1 MYSPEQHCPSLPR
14 GLEHGYP
21 TDGDLVSG
29 RDRRLGEHGYLVAGV
44 DYEFGVA
51 PARVGHEGK
60 DGEET
65 SGAAAAAVAA
75 AADAL
80 VAHRGRAKQ
89 VEAPGEI

>member
-1 MYSPEQHCPSLPR
+1 M
-14 GLEHGYP
+14 
-21 TDGDLVSG
+21 
-29 RDRRLGEHGYLVAGV
+29 AGV